1 MGSGFSKMKKQA
13 KLLQQQYSQLQEQ
26 MKSLV
31 VTGSAGNGL
40 VTITMNGDKETLG
53 IKIQPDCVDKND
65 VEGLEDLI
73 LAAYRDAFQK
83 VAEQSPEADMTSPF
97 GF

>member
-1 MGSGFSKMKKQA
+1 MMGH
-13 KLLQQQYSQLQEQ
+13 LC
-26 MKSLV
+26 V
-31 VTGSAGNGL
+31 VF
-40 VTITMNGDKETLG
+40 
-53 IKIQPDCVDKND
+53 KIQPDCVDKND

-83 VAEQSPEADMTSPF
+83 VAEQSPEADMASPF